1 MDHWRKN
8 LLMVKINMNNMIKH
22 SNGLYEDKGLHHH
35 YFYKIIGNSVHRYSK
50 ILESWILCLDDNVNK
65 QIKQL
70 ES

>member
-1 MDHWRKN
+1 MS
-8 LLMVKINMNNMIKH
+8 NMIKH

-65 QIKQL
+65 QVKQM
-70 ES
+70 EN